1 MKQTL
6 LYISAI
12 LTLLGCGNNAGQF
25 RIRGNFDHLEQ
36 GEFYIYSPDGGMDRL
51 DTLRLVD
58 GAFDYTASLT
68 GEATYHIL
76 YPNFSELVIFGQEGK
91 QVKVKGDARSL
102 SDVEVKGTKDNELY
116 TKFRKEARQ
125 LPQQEETQLARR
137 YMLEHP
143 TSAVSRLLFCKYY
156 LLSPSA
162 DAKETKEV
170 YDSLCRAC
178 PGEILLSNL
187 AQDVR
192 SKGIIQKDATLPDFK
207 LKTREVRLNPDDSIH
222 VIKSRVLTR
231 NGCKDSTLLFVFWA
245 SWRNGSL
252 SALYQARKL
261 RKESQR
267 KVLPI
272 SYSLDVDE
280 NQLKNIES
288 KDSIDYPSYC
298 DFKCWN
304 STLVRQ
310 WGIKDLPYYILVD
323 GNGHIIAEG
332 TDWSADIEPKAKD
345 LREKKK
351 E

>member
-143 TSAVSRLLFCKYY
+143 TSAVSRFLFCKYY

-178 PGEILLSNL
+178 LLYTSPSP
-187 AQDVR
+187 R
-192 SKGIIQKDATLPDFK
+192 
-207 LKTREVRLNPDDSIH
+207 DS
-222 VIKSRVLTR
+222 
-231 NGCKDSTLLFVFWA
+231 
-245 SWRNGSL
+245 
-252 SALYQARKL
+252 
-261 RKESQR
+261 
-267 KVLPI
+267 
-272 SYSLDVDE
+272 
-280 NQLKNIES
+280 
-288 KDSIDYPSYC
+288 
-298 DFKCWN
+298 
-304 STLVRQ
+304 
-310 WGIKDLPYYILVD
+310 
-323 GNGHIIAEG
+323 
-332 TDWSADIEPKAKD
+332 
-345 LREKKK
+345 
-351 E
+351 

>member
-1 MKQTL
+1 M
-6 LYISAI
+6 
-12 LTLLGCGNNAGQF
+12 
-25 RIRGNFDHLEQ
+25 
-36 GEFYIYSPDGGMDRL
+36 
-51 DTLRLVD
+51 D

-143 TSAVSRLLFCKYY
+143 TSAVSRFLFCKYY

-207 LKTREVRLNPDDSIH
+207 LKTREGRLNPDDSIH